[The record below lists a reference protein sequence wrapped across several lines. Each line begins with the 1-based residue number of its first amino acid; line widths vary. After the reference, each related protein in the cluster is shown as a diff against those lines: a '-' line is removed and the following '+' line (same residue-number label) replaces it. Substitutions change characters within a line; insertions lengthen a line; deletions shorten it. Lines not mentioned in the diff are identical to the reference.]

1 MAYIDYRGCMFLD
14 LRDILRKGK
23 EQENFFF
30 EYTITEDLV
39 SIPSA
44 EIENP
49 VRVSGNITLNDRH
62 SAYITGEVA
71 FTLSGDCTRC
81 LTKTS
86 KTLIAEFDE
95 FVTIN
100 NEDGYS
106 IVNDRIDLSKI
117 VNDVIVSS
125 MPVQFLCSENCKGI
139 CLGCGVNLNNGE
151 CKCKN

>member
-1 MAYIDYRGCMFLD
+1 MFLD

-71 FTLSGDCTRC
+71 FTLSGECTRC
-81 LTKTS
+81 LTDTS
-86 KTLIAEFDE
+86 KMIVAEFDE
-95 FVTIN
+95 FVAVN
-100 NEDGYS
+100 NDDGYS